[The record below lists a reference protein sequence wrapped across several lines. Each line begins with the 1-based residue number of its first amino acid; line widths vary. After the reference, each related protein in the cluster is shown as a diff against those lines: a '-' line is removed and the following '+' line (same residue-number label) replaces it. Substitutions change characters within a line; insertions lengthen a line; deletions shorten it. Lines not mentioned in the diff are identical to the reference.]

1 MTISSL
7 IDRVTT
13 AHHVRADYRALERA
27 LSRAVS
33 AEARHELIVLDA
45 IRH

>member
-1 MTISSL
+1 MTIRSL
-7 IDRVTT
+7 IDSVTT
-13 AHHVRADYRALERA
+13 ARHARADYRAFERA
-27 LSRAVS
+27 LSRAIS